1 MAYRHIGIN
10 FAAHFYFMRIFQAC
24 KLGFVALFWL
34 MSLAAFSQDTLQLM
48 HFNCLKWPG
57 STGPTRLPLFANV
70 FGYVKPDILT
80 VNEMLSETGAQQL
93 LTDALNING
102 ETRYQRARYT
112 NGPDTENMLFFR
124 SDKLGLKGQRVLQ
137 TAPRWTCGY
146 TLYLKTPGLA
156 QGDTI
161 FINYWIVHLQA
172 SQGTTQEAARNTQV
186 TAIRNAMNAMD
197 TLPNFFLAGDFNIY
211 TSAEA
216 AYQTALS
223 AGRGQFFDPI
233 NRPGTWHSNSTF
245 ADIHTQSPRTTQFGG
260 GSNGGL
266 DDRFDFILC
275 TQDVINGTN
284 RVQIL
289 PNTYKPL
296 GNDGLR
302 FNNTIVAA
310 NNTSAPQNII
320 QSIHDASDHLP
331 VITKLKVASLTGSF
345 KNIRSFQ
352 EMAEMATFNPA
363 MFSIRKPELTHWVIT
378 NSAGAQLA
386 SGTSQG
392 DKQVEMPDLS
402 SGIYFLR
409 IANANGAATQ
419 RFAITLKR

>member
-1 MAYRHIGIN
+1 MQ
-10 FAAHFYFMRIFQAC
+10 FHFSDMNIFRTIKVC
-24 KLGFVALFWL
+24 LTLVLTVATTT
-34 MSLAAFSQDTLQLM
+34 AFSQDTLQLM

-57 STGPTRLPLFANV
+57 STGTTRLPLFGNV

-80 VNEMLSETGAQQL
+80 VNEMLSEAGADQL
-93 LTDALNING
+93 LTGALNVNG
-102 ETRYQRARYT
+102 ETRYARANYT

-124 SDKLGLKGQRVLQ
+124 SDKLAIKKQRVLQ
-137 TAPRWTCGY
+137 TTPRWTCGY
-146 TLYLKTPGLA
+146 TLYLKTPALA

-172 SQGTTQEAARNTQV
+172 SQGTSQEAARNVQV
-186 TAIRNAMNAMD
+186 TAIRNAMNGFD
-197 TLPNFFLAGDFNIY
+197 TLQNFFLVGDFNIY

-233 NRPGTWHSNSTF
+233 NRPGTWHSNAAF

-266 DDRFDFILC
+266 DDRFDFMLC
-275 TQDVINGTN
+275 TQDIMNGSN
-284 RVQIL
+284 RVQII
-289 PNTYKPL
+289 PSTYKPL

-331 VITKLKVASLTGSF
+331 VVSKIVVSGLTGSF
-345 KNIRSFQ
+345 KNLKNFN
-352 EMAEMATFNPA
+352 ELAEMATFNPIY
-363 MFSIRKPELTHWVIT
+363 FNLRKVNPTQWIIT
-378 NSAGAQLA
+378 NSAGVLMA
-386 SGTSQG
+386 SGNTSESG
-392 DKQVEMPDLS
+392 SVAIPALS

-409 IANANGAATQ
+409 LANNQGTATQ
-419 RFAITLKR
+419 RFAVTQ